1 MSEAFQWVVGVAAV
15 VACLGVLGQMLILAA
30 MYRAVLEAQKA
41 GKEAQTKFG
50 PLLEKFGPLVDKFG
64 PLVDRF
70 DALITSSGK
79 ILEESRPRIAEITA
93 DTVAI
98 AKAARVHAERIG
110 ELIDETSGRAKA
122 RIEQIDQTVGH
133 SVEQVENATEA
144 VKSAVMK
151 PVKEVNG
158 IVAGVKAA
166 LNTYAQGGNRN
177 SPENATQDEEMF
189 I

>member
-1 MSEAFQWVVGVAAV
+1 MPEDVFRWVIAVGVLL
-15 VACLGVLGQMLILAA
+15 ACITSVWQALILAA
-30 MYRAVLEAQKA
+30 IYRAGREAQKA
-41 GKEAQTKFG
+41 GKEAQTR
-50 PLLEKFGPLVDKFG
+50 LA

-70 DALITSSGK
+70 EAILTTSGK
-79 ILEESRPRIAEITA
+79 MLDENRPRIADITA
-93 DTVAI
+93 ETLVL
-98 AKAARVHAERIG
+98 AKSVRQQAERIG
-110 ELIDETSGRAKA
+110 ELLDDANQRAKV
-122 RIEQIDQTVGH
+122 RIAQIDQTVGNT
-133 SVEQVENATEA
+133 VERVEHAGEA

-177 SPENATQDEEMF
+177 SPEHATQDEEMF